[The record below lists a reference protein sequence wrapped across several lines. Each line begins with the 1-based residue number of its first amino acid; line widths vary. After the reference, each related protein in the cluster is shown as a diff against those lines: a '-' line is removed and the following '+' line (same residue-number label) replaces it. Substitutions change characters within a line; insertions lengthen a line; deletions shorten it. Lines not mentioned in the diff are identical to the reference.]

1 MTNSE
6 SASEP
11 DLSEDSFG
19 LDPNYTPEEIQRIE
33 NEARQ
38 ADGETQVPE
47 TQVPDPDPDPE
58 STKKRKKRE
67 KMTSK
72 YWQYFTRGEPKED
85 GFYEAKCKFC
95 GHIYDM
101 GNGRGTGS
109 LMHHFKKS
117 CKKVPKSLRHKP
129 NALQKLLQ
137 AGTTTEKDMLYDLFS
152 KLDCRFS
159 FTSDLWSNKGRDRG
173 FMALTCHY
181 IDESWKLHKRVIA
194 FSPLPSPHT
203 GKNIA
208 DAIYEKLVLWNL
220 DKKALCLVLDGSS
233 ANEACVKEML
243 SGPILDTL
251 PADGQ
256 LFHQRC
262 GCHILNL
269 IVQDG
274 LAVLDDEIKTI
285 RETMKYIRHSQ
296 SRMEKFKRAAAQVK
310 APDKKPAWDAQ
321 TRWNSTYLMLQL
333 AFELRGA
340 IERFAILDKNS
351 NLVADLDWNKMK
363 ALLDCLKVFYNATLT
378 LSGTKYPTLN
388 LFFPEFCEVCLSIK
402 KMRNSN
408 YPFIVEMSL
417 QMYAKWDK
425 YWTGGNML
433 LAIAC
438 VFDPRSKLGVVEY
451 YIKEMY
457 PNDYDT
463 FMANLNNCINALFKY
478 YEKEYDR
485 QSRGQIGSS
494 SQQVSA
500 SARECESD
508 TRVGLKDY
516 MKNKKR
522 ADPKKSELEEYLTD
536 ALDENSLDVEFD
548 ILSWWRLKA
557 AKYPILS
564 RLTRDILAV
573 PISTVAS
580 EATFSNS
587 GRTLSPIR
595 SSLNDESI
603 EALICA
609 QDWLRASVT
618 ENGGDFGEVLWSS
631 DETAQDADGID
642 HSWSCASLWLLG
654 SQAVTSNDDYVFYDF
669 LFSHWLR
676 LVKSEERA

>member
-1 MTNSE
+1 MANSE
-6 SASEP
+6 NASEP
-11 DLSEDSFG
+11 DLSDDSFG
-19 LDPNYTPEEIQRIE
+19 LDPNYTPEEIQRIQT
-33 NEARQ
+33 EAIQ
-38 ADGETQVPE
+38 ADGGVPDGDTQDRPADTQVPE
-47 TQVPDPDPDPE
+47 TQVPQ
-58 STKKRKKRE
+58 STKKRKQRE
-67 KMTSK
+67 KMISK
-72 YWQYFTRGEPKED
+72 YWQYFTKGETRED
-85 GFYEAKCKFC
+85 GFYDAKCNFC

-109 LMHHFKKS
+109 LMHHFEKA
-117 CKKVPKSLRHKP
+117 CKKVPKSMRQKP

-137 AGTTTEKDMLYDLFS
+137 AGTTTAPAIQVWAFDQMK
-152 KLDCRFS
+152 CR
-159 FTSDLWSNKGRDRG
+159 KGLAR
-173 FMALTCHY
+173 M
-181 IDESWKLHKRVIA
+181 
-194 FSPLPSPHT
+194 
-203 GKNIA
+203 
-208 DAIYEKLVLWNL
+208 
-220 DKKALCLVLDGSS
+220 ALCLVLDGSS
-233 ANEACVKEML
+233 ANEACIKEML
-243 SGPILDTL
+243 SGPIMSTL
-251 PADGQ
+251 PANGQ
-256 LFHQRC
+256 IFHQRC

-274 LAVLDDEIKTI
+274 LDVLDDEIKTI
-285 RETMKYIRHSQ
+285 REAMKYIRHSQ
-296 SRMEKFKRAAAQVK
+296 SRMEKFKRAVAQVK
-310 APDKKPAWDAQ
+310 APDKKPAWDVQ

-333 AFELRGA
+333 AFELREA

-351 NLVADLDWNKMK
+351 NLVSHLDWDKMK
-363 ALLDCLKVFYNATLT
+363 ALLDCLKVFYEATLK

-408 YPFIVEMSL
+408 FSFIVDMSL
-417 QMYAKWDK
+417 EMYAKWDK

-463 FMANLNNCINALFKY
+463 FMANLNTCINALFKD
-478 YEKEYDR
+478 YEEAYNR
-485 QSRGQIGSS
+485 LSHEQVWSS
-494 SQQVSA
+494 SQQVRQSSSA
-500 SARECESD
+500 SARESETD
-508 TRVGLKDY
+508 TRAGLKDY
-516 MKNKKR
+516 LKNKKR
-522 ADPKKSELEEYLTD
+522 ADPKKSELEEYLSD

-580 EATFSNS
+580 ESTFSNS

-603 EALICA
+603 EALICT

-618 ENGGDFGEVLWSS
+618 GTTKLVETLVRYCGLLMKQYQMALLPVSGNFAECWLDILAFGTVGNVIGWLKPGVVL
-631 DETAQDADGID
+631 T
-642 HSWSCASLWLLG
+642 LWLLG
-654 SQAVTSNDDYVFYDF
+654 SQAVTFNDELCVYCVLGFFY
-669 LFSHWLR
+669 LANLAEIG
-676 LVKSEERA
+676 KI